1 MKKKL
6 SRRHLIKAVSAGGAF
21 SGLMAHATTVR
32 ASVAANGSPA
42 FIGGT
47 PVRSQPF
54 PSWPVITTKDEA
66 AWMEVFRTK
75 RWNRLNGTY
84 VDQFEKTW
92 AERLGTQHCV
102 ATSSGTSAL
111 VTSVNALE
119 IGPGD
124 EVIVPPYTFV
134 ATINAVLL
142 QHALPVFVD
151 SDRETFQID
160 ARKIEAAITKRT
172 RCVLPVHLGGASA
185 DLDTLLSVARKH
197 SIMVLEDACQ
207 SHLGEWRGRKVGTW
221 GDLGCFS
228 FQASKNL
235 NSGEG
240 GAIVGGNATLIE
252 VARSFHNQGRA
263 APDAGFSWAR
273 NGDNRRLTEFQGAL
287 LLAQLERLEEQS
299 RVRETNAAYLT
310 KLLGEIPGIQPARMI
325 DGCTRNAYHLYMF
338 RYAAAQF
345 SDLPRQRFL
354 KALQAEGIPC
364 SPGYSPLNKEPFLK
378 QTLNSRGFRHIY
390 SDKEIKALEERNVCP
405 ENDKLC
411 QEAVWFTQNMLLGA
425 RGIWSK
431 SRKLCGKFRSRRR
444 CWFTRRMRTIDHR
457 TVWRVSLHRNIY
469 T

>member
-1 MKKKL
+1 MKNQL
-6 SRRHLIKAVSAGGAF
+6 SRRHFLKAVGVAGAF
-21 SGLMAHATTVR
+21 SGLVARATTVR
-32 ASVAANGSPA
+32 AAAAANGRPA
-42 FIGGT
+42 LIGGT

-54 PSWPVITTKDEA
+54 PSWPVITAKDEE

-84 VDQFEKTW
+84 VDQFEKAW
-92 AERLGTQHCV
+92 AERVGTQHCV

-185 DLDTLLSVARKH
+185 DLDTILSVARKH
-197 SIMVLEDACQ
+197 SILVLEDACQ

-240 GAIVGGNATLIE
+240 GAIVGNNATSIE

-263 APDAGFSWAR
+263 APDAGFAWAR

-287 LLAQLERLEEQS
+287 LLAQLTRLEEQS
-299 RVRETNAAYLT
+299 RTRETNAAYLT

-325 DGCTRNAYHLYMF
+325 EGCTRNAYHLYMF

-345 SDLPRQRFL
+345 RDLPRQRFL
-354 KALQAEGIPC
+354 KALQAEGVPC
-364 SPGYSPLNKEPFLK
+364 SAGYSPLNKEPFLK

-390 SDKEIKALEERNVCP
+390 SETEIKALEERNVCP

-411 QEAVWFTQNMLLGA
+411 QEAVWLTQNMLLG
-425 RGIWSK
+425 SK
-431 SRKLCGKFRSRRR
+431 GDMEQIAEAVRKVQTQSALLVHS
-444 CWFTRRMRTIDHR
+444 
-457 TVWRVSLHRNIY
+457 
-469 T
+469 